1 VKGAPGAPEP
11 GGPTARTLHLAH
23 EYLRYRYT
31 DHFVHF
37 WKHLRGL
44 PGEESRVTHAALALA
59 ALVVVGTPL
68 LVVFEPRLATFAF
81 EDVEGTRQTLSV
93 AGLALALLAFSV
105 GWGYVLAAG
114 AESPAWLWPLITVQY
129 VYLVVLLGLTIGR
142 SYLHLFAIALP
153 VAVGAVTPGTNAW
166 AQLVVAVA
174 LGSVAAHLTPLAT
187 WLAIR
192 WYVVWP
198 FLAAAFLWLSRAL
211 ARRPWPSVSAR
222 LCLAAG
228 GTALYVAA
236 IAVLAR
242 RPGPVTSS
250 LNISLNEAFAL
261 LALLWFLLGASFVEG
276 AISLAQFARRGLESV
291 APERWLDGVIAAG
304 WVALCA
310 WTIGHPLAA
319 TSRAAA
325 WWPAAA
331 LAALAAVLLVRWRRG
346 IDRDWLAGWFVAS
359 VAAVLALRA
368 YATYDLRGLMTGNLG
383 LLSIAAFLY
392 GITWE
397 IVSEIRHVPLEA
409 SGFRRPSPLLFFLG
423 AVLLIEAA
431 SVFGLASHL
440 VVFQQEI
447 VLNEYDGVVALCVP
461 IALLAAVRS
470 WRLLSPAAVRRCQ
483 HAFGIG
489 ALLAV
494 PAFVLRAALP
504 FPATDAAIVA
514 AVAALAMALVLR
526 APDLGGHLAVAAL
539 GCATALGFAVSL
551 AQRVIVDAVVDL
563 LNMLGALSGV
573 HASRD
578 AAVQIRDWS
587 QRAAEQPPGHV
598 LYYLAVAAAVA
609 AALALGAARP
619 RRDPVPAPADGGA
632 A

>member
-1 VKGAPGAPEP
+1 V
-11 GGPTARTLHLAH
+11 AH
-23 EYLRYRYT
+23 EYLRFRYT
-31 DHFVHF
+31 DRFVHF

-44 PGEESRVTHAALALA
+44 PGEESRITHAALALA
-59 ALVVVGTPL
+59 ALAVVGTPL
-68 LVVFEPRLATFAF
+68 LVVFEPRLTTFTF
-81 EDVEGTRQTLSV
+81 EDVAGTRQTLSIE
-93 AGLALALLAFSV
+93 GLTLALLAFSV

-114 AESPAWLWPLITVQY
+114 AESPAWLWPLIAVEY
-129 VYLVVLLGLTIGR
+129 VYLVVLIGLTVGR
-142 SYLHLFAIALP
+142 SYLHLLAIALP
-153 VAVGAVTPGTNAW
+153 VAVGAVTPGTNTW
-166 AQLVVAVA
+166 AQVVVAVA
-174 LGSVAAHLTPLAT
+174 LSSVAAHLTPLAT
-187 WLAIR
+187 WHAIR
-192 WYVVWP
+192 WYVAWP
-198 FLAAAFLWLSRAL
+198 FLAAAFFWLSRAL
-211 ARRPWPSVSAR
+211 ARRPWPSASGR

-228 GTALYVAA
+228 GTGLYLVA

-242 RPGPVTSS
+242 RPGALTSF

-261 LALLWFLLGASFVEG
+261 LALLWFLMGASFVEG

-291 APERWLDGVIAAG
+291 APERWLGWVIAAG
-304 WVALCA
+304 WLALCA
-310 WTIGHPLAA
+310 WTIGHPLAE
-319 TSRAAA
+319 TSRAAT
-325 WWPAAA
+325 WWPTAA
-331 LAALAAVLLVRWRRG
+331 LAALAAVLIVRWRRG

-368 YATYDLRGLMTGNLG
+368 YATYDIRGLLTGNLG
-383 LLSIAAFLY
+383 VLSIAGFLY

-423 AVLLIEAA
+423 AVLLIDAA

-447 VLNEYDGVVALCVP
+447 VLNEYDGVIALCVP

-470 WRLLSPAAVRRCQ
+470 WQLLTPAAVRRCQ

-489 ALLAV
+489 ALFAV

-504 FPATDAAIVA
+504 FPGTDAVIVA
-514 AVAALAMALVLR
+514 VLAALAMALVLR
-526 APDLGGHLAVAAL
+526 APDLRGHLAVAAL

-563 LNMLGALSGV
+563 LNMLGGLFGIV
-573 HASRD
+573 ASRN

-587 QRAAEQPPGHV
+587 QRAADQPPGHL

-609 AALALGAARP
+609 GALALGAVRR
-619 RRDPVPAPADGGA
+619 RRDLVTAPADAGGA
-632 A
+632 